1 MRVVNYELKTE
12 TGFLIGREEGKK
24 IKEAIC
30 KQLEGLTP
38 NTVLQLDFGR
48 VEFVDVSCADE
59 IVVKVLARLQAGEFP
74 DKFFILSNI
83 KAQHRENVETAL
95 EIAEKAVIVKE
106 LKSFSI
112 LGKLMNSYRQ
122 ALEEVMRRGAITA
135 RELQQALKYST
146 VNEASTKLSYL
157 YQQCLIARE
166 PFRRPVRGGGRQFR
180 YLSLLQIAIL

>member
-1 MRVVNYELKTE
+1 METINYELKAE
-12 TGFLIGREEGKK
+12 AGLLIGREEGKK

-30 KQLEGLTP
+30 QKLEELAP
-38 NTVLQLDFGR
+38 ITVMQLDFSQ
-48 VEFVDVSCADE
+48 VEFIDVSCADE

-74 DKFFILSNI
+74 DRFFILSNI
-83 KAQHRENVETAL
+83 KVQHRENVETAL
-95 EIAEKAVIVKE
+95 EVAEKAVIAKE
-106 LKSFSI
+106 FFI

-135 RELQQALKYST
+135 RELQQALQYST

-180 YLSLLQIAIL
+180 YLSLLS

>member
-1 MRVVNYELKTE
+1 MKIVNYALNAEA
-12 TGFLIGREEGKK
+12 GFLIGREQGKK

-30 KQLEGLTP
+30 KRLEELAP
-38 NTVLQLDFGR
+38 NTVLQLNFSR

-59 IVVKVLARLQAGEFP
+59 MVVKVLARLQAGEFP
-74 DKFFILSNI
+74 DRFFILSNV

-95 EIAEKAVIVKE
+95 EVAEKAVIVKE
-106 LKSFSI
+106 FLI
-112 LGKLMNSYRQ
+112 LGKLINSYRK
-122 ALEEVMRRGAITA
+122 ALEEVVRRGAITA
-135 RELQQALKYST
+135 RELQQTLKYST

-180 YLSLLQIAIL
+180 YLSLLS

>member
-1 MRVVNYELKTE
+1 MKTINYELKAE
-12 TGFLIGREEGKK
+12 AGFLIGRAEGKK

-30 KQLEGLTP
+30 QKLEELAP
-38 NTVLQLDFGR
+38 NSVSQLDFGQ

-74 DKFFILSNI
+74 DRFLILSNI
-83 KAQHRENVETAL
+83 KAQHLENVETAL
-95 EIAEKAVIVKE
+95 EVAEKAVIAKG
-106 LKSFSI
+106 FFI
-112 LGKLMNSYRQ
+112 LGKLMNSYKQ
-122 ALEEVMRRGAITA
+122 ALEEVMRRGAVTA
-135 RELQQALKYST
+135 RELQQTLKYST

-180 YLSLLQIAIL
+180 YLSLLQDE

>member
-1 MRVVNYELKTE
+1 MKIFNYEPKAEAGL
-12 TGFLIGREEGKK
+12 LIGREEGKK

-30 KQLEGLTP
+30 KQLEDLAP
-38 NTVLQLDFGR
+38 NTVLQLDFKQ

-74 DKFFILSNI
+74 DRFLILSNI

-95 EIAEKAVIVKE
+95 EVAEKAVIVKG
-106 LKSFSI
+106 LKSSSI
-112 LGKLMNSYRQ
+112 LGKLMNSYRR

-157 YQQCLIARE
+157 YQQRLIARE
-166 PFRRPVRGGGRQFR
+166 PFRRPVRGGGRQFK
-180 YLSLLQIAIL
+180 YLSLLKA